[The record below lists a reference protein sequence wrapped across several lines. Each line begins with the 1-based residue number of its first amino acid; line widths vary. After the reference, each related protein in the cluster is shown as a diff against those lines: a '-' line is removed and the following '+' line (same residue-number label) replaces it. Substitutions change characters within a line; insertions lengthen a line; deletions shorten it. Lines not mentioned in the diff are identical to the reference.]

1 MLTHVCVRSEYGQAS
16 ALPTQ
21 AHDECL
27 LLVHIS
33 SVSGIAATVDAQYQE
48 GNDGD
53 VRYYGGGDLD
63 MQEGLGK
70 GKGGAAA

>member
-21 AHDECL
+21 AHDACL
-27 LLVHIS
+27 L
-33 SVSGIAATVDAQYQE
+33 SVYSRSMSRIAATVDAQYQE

-70 GKGGAAA
+70 DKGGAAA